1 MNRKITKVEMP
12 NKYKETFSASQV
24 IRVQIKT
31 VMKILTYSQ
40 NMINI
45 IQYMW
50 HCGAFLIDVF

>member
-1 MNRKITKVEMP
+1 MNRLITKVEIKMP

-40 NMINI
+40 NTINI
-45 IQYMW
+45 IQ
-50 HCGAFLIDVF
+50 HT